1 MIGASK
7 LTEENVAEIRSL
19 FANTTMSDSQIARK
33 FDVSRIH
40 INQIRNGRRWNE
52 ETRSF
57 LMKESIGA
65 KGSDTRE
72 VVGEPAPYYPTKLLP
87 KKKRGIFQLMFWHI
101 GKFFISLSNN

>member
-19 FANTTMSDSQIARK
+19 FAHTTMTDTEIGNK
-33 FDVSRIH
+33 FGVSRIH

-57 LMKESIGA
+57 LMKGA

-72 VVGEPAPYYPTKLLP
+72 VLGEPAPYFSVKVEP
-87 KKKRGIFQLMFWHI
+87 KKTRGIFQQMFWHI
-101 GKFFISLSNN
+101 GKFFLSLSDN